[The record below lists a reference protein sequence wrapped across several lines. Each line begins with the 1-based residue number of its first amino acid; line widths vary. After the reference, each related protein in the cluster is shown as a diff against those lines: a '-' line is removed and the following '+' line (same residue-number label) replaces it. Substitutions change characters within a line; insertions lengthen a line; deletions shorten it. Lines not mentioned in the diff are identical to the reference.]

1 MRFIEPMF
9 ARLGS
14 EQYAGFVE
22 RILSH
27 GTGADFLR
35 RRYEETGNLQE
46 VVQSLQGEFWQ

>member
-27 GTGADFLR
+27 GTGVDFLR